1 MTVIE
6 TELRLSGLRCA
17 GCVGKVEKALLAVT
31 GVTAASV
38 NLADRTARVAGTAS
52 SESLV
57 SAVESVGF
65 VAELASGVQTSAMV
79 AIAAMNCASCVGKI
93 EKSLQ
98 GIDGVQG
105 TVNLADKTVLLES
118 TDGTDLH
125 IEIHSVLSALEQ
137 AGFPGT
143 VLNFAEG
150 SFEQQQVQQEAED
163 RRRYR
168 YLLKHTAIAL
178 GLGIPLMIWGMVTG
192 EMGVNSPQE
201 QIAWGVVGVV
211 TGLILYFSG
220 GHFFTGLC
228 QSLKHRNANMD
239 TLVALGTGA
248 AWLFSMIVVLF
259 PDWLPDSARH
269 VYFEASAMIIG
280 LINLGQA
287 LELRARG
294 KTSEAV
300 KRLLGLQARTARVIR
315 AGKELDIPVQQVRK
329 GDTLRVRPGEKIP
342 VDGSIVD
349 GMSFVDESML
359 TGEPVPV
366 EKQAGDAISAGTLNK
381 NGSLLFTA
389 EKVGSETALAQ
400 IIALVKKAQS
410 AKMPIARLADK
421 ISSIF
426 VPAVI
431 LIALL
436 AAAVWFFA
444 GPEPRVAHTLVV
456 TTTVLIIACPCALGL
471 ATPMSVMVGV
481 GKAAELGILIR
492 KGDALQQ
499 ASKLTTLVLDKT
511 GTITEG
517 RPTVTEIVSLEP
529 YTEVELL
536 TLAASLE
543 QGSEH
548 PLAEAIVASAQ
559 SRQIALKAV
568 ESFQAIPGHGVSGN
582 VDGQVVLL
590 GNKKLM
596 TDNGCNIESLVDKA
610 EQLAEQGQTPMFMAI
625 NDCLAGIISVSDPIR
640 ADSQAAIKRLHKLGI
655 TVVMLTGDNRL
666 TAQAIAR
673 QAGIDEFHA
682 EVLPED
688 KAGHVKEIQR
698 LLSGRGHKVG
708 MAGDGINDAPALA
721 QSDVGFAIGTGTD
734 VAIESADVTLMGASL
749 HGVADAI
756 ELSRA
761 TLRNIKQ
768 NLFGA
773 FIYNSLG
780 IPIAAGIL
788 FPFTGMLLNPVI
800 AGGAMALSSVT
811 VVSNANRLRWFK
823 PSTNKHQLS

>member
-1 MTVIE
+1 MTARE

-31 GVTAASV
+31 GVTEASV
-38 NLADRTARVAGTAS
+38 NLADRTARVVGTAS
-52 SESLV
+52 SDELV
-57 SAVESVGF
+57 SAVENAGF
-65 VAELASGVQTSAMV
+65 KAR
-79 AIAAMNCASCVGKI
+79 
-93 EKSLQ
+93 
-98 GIDGVQG
+98 
-105 TVNLADKTVLLES
+105 
-118 TDGTDLH
+118 
-125 IEIHSVLSALEQ
+125 
-137 AGFPGT
+137 FPGT
-143 VLNFAEG
+143 VQSLEDD
-150 SFEQQQVQQEAED
+150 SFEQQQAQQEADD
-163 RRRYR
+163 RRRYH
-168 YLLKHTAIAL
+168 YLLKHSAIAL
-178 GLGIPLMIWGMVTG
+178 GLGIPLMIWGMVTKQ
-192 EMGVNSPQE
+192 MGVNNLQE
-201 QIAWGVVGVV
+201 QMAWGVVGVV

-220 GHFFTGLC
+220 GHFFTGLW

-259 PDWLPDSARH
+259 PEWLPANARH

-280 LINLGQA
+280 LINLGHA

-300 KRLLGLQARTARVIR
+300 KRLLGLQTKTARVIR
-315 AGKELDIPVQQVRK
+315 DGKELDIPVQQVHK

-342 VDGSIVD
+342 VDGRIV
-349 GMSFVDESML
+349 GGNSFVDESML

-366 EKQAGDAISAGTLNK
+366 EKRAGDAITAGTLNK

-389 EKVGSETALAQ
+389 EKIGSETTLAQ

-410 AKMPIARLADK
+410 SKMPIARLADK
-421 ISSIF
+421 ISGIF
-426 VPAVI
+426 VPSVI
-431 LIALL
+431 LIAMI

-444 GPEPRVAHTLVV
+444 GPEPRVAHVLVV

-517 RPTVTEIVSLEP
+517 RPTVTRIATLEP

-548 PLAEAIVASAQ
+548 PLAEAIVASAK
-559 SRQIALKAV
+559 SRQIALKAI
-568 ESFQAIPGHGVSGN
+568 EGFQAIPGHGVSGK
-582 VDGQVVLL
+582 VDGQVLLL

-596 TDNGCNIESLVDKA
+596 IDHGFNVESLVDKA
-610 EQLAEQGQTPMFMAI
+610 EQLAEQGQTPIFMAI
-625 NDCLAGIISVSDPIR
+625 DHHLAGIISVSDPIR
-640 ADSQAAIKRLHKLGI
+640 CDSQAAIKRLHKLGI
-655 TVVMLTGDNRL
+655 KVVMLTGDNRL

-688 KAGHVKEIQR
+688 KAAHVQQLQQR
-698 LLSGRGHKVG
+698 LSGKGHKVG

-756 ELSRA
+756 ELSKA

-823 PSTNKHQLS
+823 PSAHKQSHCQSGSPGTV

>member
-1 MTVIE
+1 MTARE

-17 GCVGKVEKALLAVT
+17 GCVGKVEKALLAVA
-31 GVTAASV
+31 GVTEASV
-38 NLADRTARVAGTAS
+38 NLADRTARVAGTAAT
-52 SESLV
+52 EELV
-57 SAVESVGF
+57 SAIEGVGF
-65 VAELASGVQTSAMV
+65 GAELASGVQPSAIISVTS
-79 AIAAMNCASCVGKI
+79 MNCASCVGKI

-98 GIDGVQG
+98 SIDDVKG
-105 TVNLADKTVLLES
+105 TVNLADKTVLVES
-118 TDGTDLH
+118 VSDTDIDKDIDT
-125 IEIHSVLSALEQ
+125 VLAALEK

-143 VLNFAEG
+143 VLNLKES
-150 SFEQQQVQQEAED
+150 SFEQQQEQQEAED

-178 GLGIPLMIWGMVTG
+178 GLGTPLMIWGMVTG
-192 EMGVNSPQE
+192 EMGVNNTQE
-201 QIAWGVVGVV
+201 QVAWGVVGVL

-220 GHFFTGLC
+220 GHFFTGMW

-239 TLVALGTGA
+239 NLVALGTGS

-259 PDWLPDSARH
+259 PEWLPASARH

-280 LINLGQA
+280 LINLGHA

-300 KRLLGLQARTARVIR
+300 KRLLGLQAKTARVIR
-315 AGKELDIPVQQVRK
+315 EGKELDIPVQQVRK

-342 VDGSIVD
+342 VDGKIVD
-349 GMSFVDESML
+349 GNSFVDESML
-359 TGEPVPV
+359 TGEPIPV
-366 EKQAGDAISAGTLNK
+366 EKNVGGTITAGTLNK

-410 AKMPIARLADK
+410 SKMPIARLADK

-426 VPAVI
+426 VPTVI
-431 LIALL
+431 LIAIL
-436 AAAVWFFA
+436 AAAVWFFV
-444 GPEPRVAHTLVV
+444 GPEPKVAHMLVV

-517 RPTVTEIVSLEP
+517 RPTVTGIVSLELC
-529 YTEVELL
+529 TEAELL
-536 TLAASLE
+536 MLAASLE

-548 PLAEAIVASAQ
+548 PLAEAIVESAQ
-559 SRQIALKAV
+559 SKQIALKSV
-568 ESFQAIPGHGVSGN
+568 EGFQAIPGHGVSGKVN
-582 VDGQVVLL
+582 GHVLLL
-590 GNKKLM
+590 GNEKLM
-596 TDNGCNIESLVDKA
+596 KDNGLNVENLFSKA

-625 NDCLAGIISVSDPIR
+625 DHQLAGIISVSDPIR
-640 ADSQAAIKRLHKLGI
+640 SDSQAAIKRLHKLGI
-655 TVVMLTGDNRL
+655 KVVMLTGDNRL

-688 KAGHVKEIQR
+688 KAGHVKQLQQDE
-698 LLSGRGHKVG
+698 HKVG

-749 HGVADAI
+749 HGVVDAV

-780 IPIAAGIL
+780 IPVAAGIL

-823 PSTNKHQLS
+823 PLR